1 MPLPGVRALAAGAGA
16 AAAAA
21 TAAGALYFHLT
32 FGHDALPRMLTAYSV
47 TVPCFL
53 QYRFTQLVHE
63 QLPERLGLPVDR
75 ARARARYHEL
85 HAHYAPRVFDT
96 FLGLRG
102 FYIKTGQLIG
112 TNLANAAPLYWQRV
126 FEPFLDAVPPRPFA
140 HVRATVEAELG
151 APLESIYATFDP
163 APLASASIGQV
174 HRATLRSG
182 ARVVVKVMYPE
193 VEARFRG
200 DVTSA
205 KAFVA
210 WALPE
215 HLPPLTEIEKQFA
228 NEFDYRREAAQL
240 ARVRANL
247 AAGGFAVIVPQ
258 PHPHLCTKRVL
269 TMSEVPRC
277 EKLAV
282 ALRRDLAA
290 AAAAAGRPLAE
301 LEAEERAAGEAA
313 LARGELRSG
322 LSAPA
327 MDALI
332 AAAQWRNWWGSWVG
346 APPVH
351 VPVNHA
357 RLVDELLAVHGH
369 EVLVDGY
376 LNGDP
381 HPGNCLISY
390 EGGGG
395 GGGGGGGEGEGG
407 EGQGLRGRARL
418 ALVDYGQ
425 VKELSRE
432 ARLKFARLI
441 VALARAEP
449 GNAAHR
455 RAVAREMLACGMRTR
470 HCNPD
475 VMYEYALLYFDRDD
489 KLATRGKH
497 IQAYLDSLEAVDP
510 QGATSEDY
518 VMVARCSLM
527 LRGLGH
533 ILNQHRS
540 AAKAWA
546 PIAERVLREAGQ
558 EHVAMEE

>member
-1 MPLPGVRALAAGAGA
+1 MPLPGARALAAGAGA
-16 AAAAA
+16 AVAASAA
-21 TAAGALYFHLT
+21 SFAAYWHVTYGPE
-32 FGHDALPRMLTAYSV
+32 ALPRMLTAYSV

-53 QYRFTQLVHE
+53 QYRYTQLVHE
-63 QLPERLGLPVDR
+63 HLPERLGLTVDR
-75 ARARARYHEL
+75 ERARARYQAL
-85 HAHYAPRVFDT
+85 HAHYAPAVFAT

-112 TNLANAAPLYWQRV
+112 TNLANAAPLHWQRV
-126 FEPFLDAVPPRPFA
+126 FEPFLDAVPPKPFA
-140 HVRATVEAELG
+140 YVRATVEAELG
-151 APLESIYATFDP
+151 APLEALYSAFDP
-163 APLASASIGQV
+163 QPLASASIGQV
-174 HRATLRSG
+174 HRATLRASG

-247 AAGGFAVIVPQ
+247 AAGGFAVIVPE
-258 PHPHLCTKRVL
+258 PVLALCSKRVL

-282 ALRRDLAA
+282 ALRRDVEA

-301 LEAEERAAGEAA
+301 LEAEERAASEAA
-313 LARGELRSG
+313 LARGELRCG
-322 LSAPA
+322 LSAGA
-327 MDALI
+327 LDALI
-332 AAAQWRNWWGSWVG
+332 AAAQWRNWWGGWVG
-346 APPVH
+346 AQPVH

-357 RLVDELLAVHGH
+357 RLIDELLEVHGH
-369 EVLVDGY
+369 EVLVDGAF
-376 LNGDP
+376 NGDP

-390 EGGGG
+390 GVGDSGGDSGGGG
-395 GGGGGGGEGEGG
+395 RG
-407 EGQGLRGRARL
+407 RGRAPRL

-425 VKELSRE
+425 VKELSTE

-441 VALARAEP
+441 CALARAQP

-455 RAVAREMLACGMRTR
+455 RAVAAEMLACGMRTR

-497 IQAYLDSLEAVDP
+497 IQAYLDTLEAVDP
-510 QGATSEDY
+510 QGSTSEDY

-558 EHVAMEE
+558 EYVPIED